1 MILPFNNIGEGNRSF
16 IGENRSYPGKTA
28 HTTPRIAHIQ
38 VKTAHTQKSLPGM
51 SLAG

>member
-28 HTTPRIAHIQ
+28 HTIPRIAHIQ